1 LRVCCVRGDGDIGH
15 LLITY
20 EHNERARVRSTHL
33 APKPRIS
40 VVLFCLLVKEAR
52 TKQGECEALVVKVLV
67 KNSRH
72 RLRMFPTVP
81 LVVRRRYFIVAPRPF
96 PAAPLVVR
104 RKCLI
109 AVPRPLPAA
118 PRRQLIVVPRPLP
131 AAPLALRRRCLVVVP
146 RPLPAAQVVVRRM

>member
-1 LRVCCVRGDGDIGH
+1 MLFR
-15 LLITY
+15 LL
-20 EHNERARVRSTHL
+20 A
-33 APKPRIS
+33 
-40 VVLFCLLVKEAR
+40 KEAR
-52 TKQGECEALVVKVLV
+52 TKQGECEALGVQRQIS
-67 KNSRH
+67 NPRH
-72 RLRMFPTVP
+72 RLRPLPAAP
-81 LVVRRRYFIVAPRPF
+81 LVVRHRYFIVVPRPF